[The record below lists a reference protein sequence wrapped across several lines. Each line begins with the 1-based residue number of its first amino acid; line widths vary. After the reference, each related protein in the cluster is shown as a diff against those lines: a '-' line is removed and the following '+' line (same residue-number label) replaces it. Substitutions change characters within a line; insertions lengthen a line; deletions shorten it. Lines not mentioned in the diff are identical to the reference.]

1 MSTTNQSEDQYLKD
15 LPTGGDMPVMKITP
29 ERFVVVTW
37 NVWKGKFCIQ
47 SRWQSVV
54 EIVLSVKPHVIC
66 FQEVTKDFISL
77 IDSLRD
83 RSSSSGLSGMH
94 EYSGLHSSDNRI
106 SPPDPDNSSGGKD
119 YGVLILTHISL
130 GKPHRMQVTLNTKFN
145 RWLDIVSWAVRADSP
160 DSSVNARRFTVAT
173 VHLESAKHNF
183 MRRICQLGQIF
194 DCMRKCEF
202 SAPDNVVIL
211 CGDFN
216 FCPEMKREQACL
228 ERETTFV
235 DLWPHLYD
243 ESADPGY
250 TEDTKRNIM
259 RLEQSGEEKQV
270 RFDRVIVH
278 GISERVIAHELR
290 LLGTSELPIQL
301 CPRSPLCSRRDSE
314 EEIRFAT
321 SVFPSDHF
329 GIVAEMSIR

>member
-29 ERFVVVTW
+29 EVSESRSASWYIYCRKYHALFLPISNFCASNSFIISQNPVSFRKFSRKHTHTLHTHQNIQRFVVVTW

-130 GKPHRMQVTLNTKFN
+130 GKPHRMQV
-145 RWLDIVSWAVRADSP
+145 
-160 DSSVNARRFTVAT
+160 ARCYALS
-173 VHLESAKHNF
+173 LECPVWIGRGVKWWHSGAF
-183 MRRICQLGQIF
+183 
-194 DCMRKCEF
+194 CE
-202 SAPDNVVIL
+202 S
-211 CGDFN
+211 
-216 FCPEMKREQACL
+216 
-228 ERETTFV
+228 
-235 DLWPHLYD
+235 
-243 ESADPGY
+243 
-250 TEDTKRNIM
+250 
-259 RLEQSGEEKQV
+259 
-270 RFDRVIVH
+270 
-278 GISERVIAHELR
+278 LR
-290 LLGTSELPIQL
+290 LGFAI
-301 CPRSPLCSRRDSE
+301 CSSSKRRC
-314 EEIRFAT
+314 
-321 SVFPSDHF
+321 
-329 GIVAEMSIR
+329 